1 MNALVRTSDPDSVL
15 ELDGAERRRAGAPV
29 IGPVALRLRRGGVC
43 ALLGPSGS
51 GKSTVLALLA
61 GVESAD
67 AGRVLWQG
75 RDVTRASESSLALLR
90 RGRIGIVGQ
99 GFSLH
104 EHLPVWQAVSIG
116 LVPLGVERAA
126 RRARAVELL
135 ETLAIPARLA
145 ARMPAELSGGERQ
158 RAALARALLCAE
170 VALIADEP
178 TSNQDPASAELVVSA
193 LLAHAARGVA
203 LAVATHDPRLEKAA
217 DQQIRLTLPRALP

>member
-1 MNALVRTSDPDSVL
+1 MNAPESVL
-15 ELDGAERRRAGAPV
+15 ELVDAERQRSGAPV
-29 IGPVALRLRRGGVC
+29 IGPIALSLRRGGVC

-61 GVESAD
+61 GVEAAD

-99 GFSLH
+99 SFSLH

-116 LVPLGVERAA
+116 LVPQGVARASC
-126 RRARAVELL
+126 RKRAVELL
-135 ETLAIPARLA
+135 ETLAIPARLS

-170 VALIADEP
+170 IALIADEP
-178 TSNQDPASAELVVSA
+178 TSNQDDASAKLVVDA

-203 LAVATHDPRLEKAA
+203 LAVATHDPRLADAA
-217 DQQIRLTLPRALP
+217 DERLRLCLP